1 LWDIHGVPRPGQKMS
16 EIEKV
21 TGVTSLEDY
30 LNNPEAQEKYQKHL
44 ANNYESN
51 VGTLRKKHNISDQ
64 VPDETL
70 MMLQHFLGLGDTN
83 VYLSTLMNTN
93 SYEAAQEAV
102 NESIRN
108 RTGKPAPKNALII
121 DYLDDFQKKLGALTG
136 SKTETKTEAK
146 TQPQVSAPKQEPTL
160 TANPTF
166 TASPFAK
173 PEATKAQ
180 PKTQPTPQT
189 KVQPQSPVKAQEPV
203 DSRFKVLPDS
213 LPKKENKPAPS
224 KPVTKNELSKAI
236 ESRFNIKPTD
246 QQLNILMDDN
256 LSSYEKGRKLG
267 IIPDGKGFSGPQN
280 VSNPNRA
287 QEMWQTLVDEGI
299 GAFITQTFSGATSP
313 NEGLEQK
320 VAPLPE
326 PNVNNEKSKKV
337 TSAKVTPKPEEEEP
351 YKVTLGSKVENYGGN
366 SDRYIEPFRVNVK
379 SAKFGVRSRGEEQDI
394 ATEGAVFTTFKPWT
408 YAASPEYVN
417 EFNYYLVVN
426 KATGTLEIATNP
438 KQNKNSIL
446 NKQEVKGNP
455 QMVTTGTYGRLA
467 KSLNL
472 NGTYN
477 DGISTKTLGYVSYD
491 GKQAS
496 LPTFGIGKDGSELGG
511 YKGGK
516 LILSKQDGTDP
527 VIVYGS
533 AQIVINE
540 FNKYKKKHNIEN
552 VLVLDADGKSYAQSY
567 QTKSKVIKGSDLRS
581 GTWDNANTS
590 SAGSGNILYLK

>member
-1 LWDIHGVPRPGQKMS
+1 
-16 EIEKV
+16 
-21 TGVTSLEDY
+21 
-30 LNNPEAQEKYQKHL
+30 
-44 ANNYESN
+44 
-51 VGTLRKKHNISDQ
+51 
-64 VPDETL
+64 

-83 VYLSTLMNTN
+83 VYLSTLMSTN

-102 NESIRN
+102 NESIRK
-108 RTGKPAPKNALII
+108 RTGKPVPKNALIV
-121 DYLDDFQKKLGALTG
+121 DYLEDFQNRLSALTG
-136 SKTETKTEAK
+136 TKPEPKSETKTEPKA
-146 TQPQVSAPKQEPTL
+146 QPKVTAPKQEPPL
-160 TANPTF
+160 TTNPTF
-166 TASPFAK
+166 TASPYAK
-173 PEATKAQ
+173 PEVTKTQ
-180 PKTQPTPQT
+180 PKTQP
-189 KVQPQSPVKAQEPV
+189 QPPVKAQEPV
-203 DSRFKVLPDS
+203 DSRFKVVPGS
-213 LPKKENKPAPS
+213 FPKKENQPESKPA
-224 KPVTKNELSKAI
+224 TRNDLSKAI
-236 ESRFNIKPTD
+236 ESRFKIKPTEE
-246 QQLNILMDDN
+246 QLDILMDDK

-267 IIPDGKGFSGPQN
+267 IIPEGKGFSGPQN
-280 VSNPNRA
+280 VSTPNRF
-287 QEMWQTLVDEGI
+287 QEMWQTLMDEGI
-299 GAFITQTFSGATSP
+299 GAFISQTFSGATSP

-326 PNVNNEKSKKV
+326 PNVNNEKSKNV
-337 TSAKVTPKPEEEEP
+337 TSNKVNPKVEKEEP
-351 YKVTLGSKVENYGGN
+351 YKVVLGSKVENYGGN
-366 SDRYIEPFRVNVK
+366 SDRYIEPFIVNVK

-394 ATEGAVFTTFKPWT
+394 VTEGAVFTTFKPWT
-408 YAASPEYVN
+408 YASSPEYLN
-417 EFNYYLVVN
+417 EFNYYLVVD
-426 KATGTLEIATNP
+426 KATGNLKIATNP
-438 KQNKNSIL
+438 KQNKDSML

-472 NGTYN
+472 NGIYN
-477 DGISTKTLGYVSYD
+477 EGISTKTLGYVSYD

-516 LILSKQDGTDP
+516 LILSKPDGTDP